1 MRERVRDGCW
11 DWLAANCASFT
22 HFGGAAATRG
32 ARLRA
37 FGELAGIVA
46 ACLRRGV
53 RTEPVVQLSARIGA
67 ALDGFDWESQAIR
80 DPQFIVPL
88 VTMAHAA
95 QAVGRDA
102 RALRA
107 AVDRRLELGD
117 PGAFQ
122 IVPYRRL
129 ELCHLLARDGFANA
143 GRASLAELAHDV
155 LAGLDKPPSS
165 FSAQDA
171 YALTHT
177 AFYLA
182 DDGARD
188 AGEILAEA
196 ELGRLR
202 WLVAI
207 CARMALVEDELDVL
221 AELVVAARF
230 LACNEPWL
238 TDAAFARAARAQD
251 GDGSLPTFRGAPP
264 AQGDEARFLAR
275 YHATLMWAYAGTV
288 G

>member
-11 DWLAANCASFT
+11 GWLGANCASFT
-22 HFGGAAATRG
+22 PFGGAAATRG

-67 ALDGFDWESQAIR
+67 ALDGFDWESHAIR
-80 DPQFIVPL
+80 DPQFVVPL

-102 RALRA
+102 HALRA

-143 GRASLAELAHDV
+143 GRASLA
-155 LAGLDKPPSS
+155 
-165 FSAQDA
+165 
-171 YALTHT
+171 
-177 AFYLA
+177 
-182 DDGARD
+182 R
-188 AGEILAEA
+188 
-196 ELGRLR
+196 LGGRA
-202 WLVAI
+202 AI
-207 CARMALVEDELDVL
+207 CARMAPVEDELDVL
-221 AELVVAARF
+221 AELVAAARC
-230 LACNEPWL
+230 LAGAEPWL
-238 TDAAFARAARAQD
+238 TDAAFARA
-251 GDGSLPTFRGAPP
+251 
-264 AQGDEARFLAR
+264 
-275 YHATLMWAYAGTV
+275 
-288 G
+288 